1 MPGVNVGPNDG
12 VPTPPTVAKANAK
25 APPGMTA
32 TATNS
37 PKTGERNTGQ
47 TDEYVNTVTPATGAT
62 TGTFGKTP
70 TGGGNDTRPLD
81 GPKR

>member
-1 MPGVNVGPNDG
+1 MGFLRPI
-12 VPTPPTVAKANAK
+12 VAKANAK

-32 TATNS
+32 TAINS
-37 PKTGERNTGQ
+37 PKTGEKNTGQ